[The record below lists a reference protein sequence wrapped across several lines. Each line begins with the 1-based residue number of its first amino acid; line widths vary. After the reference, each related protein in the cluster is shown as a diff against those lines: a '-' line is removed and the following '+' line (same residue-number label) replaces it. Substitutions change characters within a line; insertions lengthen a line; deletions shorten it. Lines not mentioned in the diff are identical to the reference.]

1 MKMEGYSNF
10 LQQFDRPNDLVQQS
24 SFTIELLEHF
34 KLNNK
39 SNLDKDKLM
48 LERIPIKYKMYLLV
62 FVNQSIDI
70 FHSEEDKNKF

>member
-10 LQQFDRPNDLVQQS
+10 LQQSDRPNDLVQQS

-39 SNLDKDKLM
+39 SNLDKD
-48 LERIPIKYKMYLLV
+48 
-62 FVNQSIDI
+62 
-70 FHSEEDKNKF
+70 